1 MQQEFKNK
9 NDYTC
14 SAYMGSNKVNTM
26 IYVHSVYAY
35 TKYLEKNNIDYVK
48 FFDVDVEY
56 REEAVKQFK
65 EELSKELLDKIK
77 RLILLP
83 TA

>member
-1 MQQEFKNK
+1 MSEEFKNK

-35 TKYLEKNNIDYVK
+35 TKYLEKNNIEWSVINIYS
-48 FFDVDVEY
+48 
-56 REEAVKQFK
+56 RR
-65 EELSKELLDKIK
+65 SKRFISRQYKSDFVIDRPK
-77 RLILLP
+77 
-83 TA
+83 